1 MNEKPE
7 KLKHEQYAAGRKLTA
22 ARHGEKQPDSK
33 MRRLT
38 GSERGR
44 IVSFW

>member
-22 ARHGEKQPDSK
+22 ARHGEKQPDSEMK
-33 MRRLT
+33 RLT
-38 GSERGR
+38 GSGSGR